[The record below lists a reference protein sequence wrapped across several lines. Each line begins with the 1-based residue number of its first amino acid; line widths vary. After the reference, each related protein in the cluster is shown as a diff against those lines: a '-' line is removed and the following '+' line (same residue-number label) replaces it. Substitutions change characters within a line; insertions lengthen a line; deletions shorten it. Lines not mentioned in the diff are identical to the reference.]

1 MVDQMN
7 EFIDRSWQSGN
18 ERADNT
24 YFWQKFGFDTDEVF
38 IQNTDGIV
46 KGTLF
51 EFKNNI
57 PDLNKVLIQA
67 IHYLSNIRVKGGIPI
82 PTIIVLI
89 DISKNHAYV
98 YDATQYREEI
108 KQVYSYSASKK
119 VKNITLRNSTH
130 PKDEFDFLVDQPQ
143 SPQNNALKKYFNIN
157 KYQAFDIEFPNILGW
172 ANYIYGHDKSI
183 TKTKM
188 FEMIKHPSGSFIDGL
203 ILPWT
208 GKEEDFSDIMDALN
222 DPANRKDL
230 GAFYTPLPY
239 VKEATKLLRKA
250 IKNVPQDKDYV
261 IIDRCAGTGALEHYL
276 TDEELSHV
284 IVNTYEIKEWT
295 VLYNRFANKVR
306 GIIPP
311 LSLVMKDRGNLVA
324 DGDALAKNFLNV
336 QIETNDKH
344 QNLKQIIDDPNV
356 VIIGLENPP
365 YSNELARA
373 QEGNVKSKEKFS
385 YIRKLMSNQF
395 TGDSNH
401 AKDLI
406 NQFIWSFEQFFMRTK
421 WDQYVL
427 FAPVKYWK
435 SVGLMKKR
443 FIDGFLANRGNFKA
457 NESAIL
463 VALWQNIPD
472 EKTETLNVTA
482 KEIWYN
488 GEKWG
493 TGKKFSVVEVPENAI
508 LKNVADIKLKKV
520 HKTLGE
526 LYSKKVPSDVPAKV
540 VTGYDGYET
549 KPRSYAHPVYND
561 DIIAVIEASGFGLTA
576 QDIRMTRIALYHGW
590 GSQVRKS
597 NYAKQTPLFVAKKY
611 PQRNWYERDVYYT
624 TADKGKTYKD
634 DIDFLRKST
643 LWTCISQGNHCLS
656 FKGSDGKLYLNEMCL
671 DPNSLVRDELVN
683 QKLFGK
689 LDKDDLSLLKAF
701 DELFTLV
708 KETKEY
714 KECYQYGTYQIEKE
728 INTFY
733 KNDKGKRVYNN
744 EKVNTKLKEL
754 KDILDRYYREQLED
768 KLFEYEL
775 VK

>member
-1 MVDQMN
+1 MN
-7 EFIDRSWQSGN
+7 ESIDRSWQSGN
-18 ERADNT
+18 ERADNI
-24 YFWQKFGFDTDEVF
+24 YFWQKFGFNTDEVF
-38 IQNTDGIV
+38 TQNTDGIV

-57 PDLNKVLIQA
+57 PDLNKVLVQA
-67 IHYLSNIRVKGGIPI
+67 IHYLSNIRIKGGIPI
-82 PTIIVLI
+82 PTAIVLI

-98 YDATQYREEI
+98 YDAVQYRKEI
-108 KQVYSYSASKK
+108 KQAYSDSASKK
-119 VKNITLRNSTH
+119 VENIVLSNSTH
-130 PKDEFDFLVDQPQ
+130 PIDEFDFFVDQPQ
-143 SPQNNALKKYFNIN
+143 NPRNKELKKYFNIN
-157 KYQAFDIEFPNILGW
+157 KYQAFDIEFPNVLGW
-172 ANYIYGHDKSI
+172 AKYIYNQDKTI
-183 TKTKM
+183 TKTEM
-188 FEMIKHPSGSFIDGL
+188 FEMLKHPNGTFMDGL

-208 GKEEDFSDIMDALN
+208 GKEEDFSNIMDALN
-222 DPANRKDL
+222 DPTNKRDL

-284 IVNTYEIKEWT
+284 IINTYEIKEWI
-295 VLYNRFANKVR
+295 VLYNKFVGKVR

-311 LSLVMKDRGNLVA
+311 LSVVTKDKGNLVA
-324 DGDALAKNFLNV
+324 GGDALAKDFLNTPMET
-336 QIETNDKH
+336 IEKHKTLQEVINDK
-344 QNLKQIIDDPNV
+344 NV

-385 YIRKLMSNQF
+385 YIRKLMSDKF

-421 WDQYVL
+421 YDQYVL

-435 SVGLMKKR
+435 SVGLMKKQ
-443 FIDGFLANRGNFKA
+443 FVDGFLANRGNFKA
-457 NESAIL
+457 SESAIL
-463 VALWQNIPD
+463 VALWKNIPD
-472 EKTETLNVTA
+472 EENEIIEVTA

-488 GEKWG
+488 NQKWG

-508 LKNVADIKLKKV
+508 LKDVASIKLKKV

-526 LYSKKVPSDVPAKV
+526 LYSKKKPSDIPSKIA
-540 VTGYDGYET
+540 TGYDGYPT
-549 KPRSYAHPVYND
+549 PLRKYGHPVYND
-561 DIIAVIEASGFGLTA
+561 DIIAVIEASGFGLTS

-590 GSQVRKS
+590 GSQVRKY
-597 NYAKQTPLFVAKKY
+597 NYAEQTPLFVAKKY

-624 TADKGKTYKD
+624 TSDMGEAYKG

-656 FKGSDGKLYLNEMCL
+656 FKYPNNSDGKLYLNEMCL
-671 DPNSLVRDELVN
+671 DPKSLVRNELVN
-683 QKLFGK
+683 QKKFGE
-689 LDKDDLSLLKAF
+689 LDKADLTLLNTF
-701 DELFTLV
+701 DELFALA
-708 KETKEY
+708 KETQEY
-714 KECYQYGTYQIEKE
+714 QADFQYGTYQIEKE
-728 INTFY
+728 INTIY
-733 KNDKGKRVYNN
+733 EDNKGKKVYKN

-754 KDILDRYYREQLED
+754 KILLNEYYQEQLEK
-768 KLFEYEL
+768 KLFKYEL
-775 VK
+775 IK